1 MRDTAA
7 DSDSLLAEEY
17 RKRLQRSE
25 RGYWDPEYKPEIV
38 SLDFDP
44 ACSSVQLI
52 AYYLPQF
59 YLIPENEEAWGRG
72 FTEWTNVTRALPQ
85 FAGHYQPHLPSD
97 LGFYDL
103 SNEEAL
109 ERQVA
114 LARKYG
120 ISGFCIHYY
129 WFGGKRLLDK
139 PIATLYRRKDL
150 DIQFCLCWANETWS
164 RRWDGSEDDVL
175 VPQIHTLESE
185 KQFIEDAVRYM
196 DDPRYLK
203 IDDRPVLVVYRSEL
217 LVDQERTI
225 EHWRNVARRVLGKDL
240 FLLRAMTFT
249 PTAHVNGFD
258 ASVQFPPHYLEPAD
272 IRASKALFN
281 SEFSGGIF
289 DYPALLPSLKRQL
302 REYDFPFIPAVMPGW
317 DNTPRRGG
325 AGTCFHG
332 STPSHY
338 AAWLGEAAAFAKQ
351 NPIGGSSYVFIN
363 AWNEWAEGAHLEP
376 DQRFGHAYLRATV
389 EVLRPYCEI
398 EAGSARQE
406 GAAPGAGER
415 AAVTRSRVTAQ
426 AHEARTCILVAGM
439 HRSGT
444 SAITRVINLLG
455 ADIASDLVA
464 GNRDDDDN
472 ERGFWESETTYAL
485 HDRLFASLDSAWDD
499 PYPLPD
505 GWRETDAARAA
516 KHAIREHI
524 DREFADSR
532 IFVVKDPR
540 AMRVLSLWLEVF
552 DELSVEPV
560 IVIPFRNPIEIAS
573 SLAQRDRLPPAQ
585 SLLCYIQGNLEVE
598 RASRGR
604 RRMFQPYD
612 DLISDWRSF
621 AEKLAN
627 IGGPG
632 GKGLT
637 PAVVGELDRFLSVD
651 LRHQRAAGANFAT
664 LPAGAATLAEMYD
677 RMRQAA
683 STGDETPLRA
693 CFDRIRERMS
703 EAFRLF
709 RDVASGKAKVHR
721 DELAQLQANATAE
734 VQRRDAELGALRSQ
748 LRRHQ
753 TEAAEK
759 TVELHHQRAEL
770 ANALTS
776 GMLEVRS
783 MRASTSWRVTE
794 PMRFLV
800 ARMPWLARLGRLALA
815 GFPPAIT
822 PALEW
827 PVDLLAPA
835 EQGGTVFEPE
845 GRREEYEAFD
855 AEFYLA
861 AYPDVAAAVA
871 RGEVASAWEHYH
883 RHGREENRLARE
895 GLSYAEW
902 VRSFDTLAKS
912 DIELIRTNI
921 ALFKRRP
928 KISIALIG
936 RGAERG
942 ALLRTLNS
950 YVAQLYPDFEV
961 IVADRDTEIS
971 ARALEHTAVE
981 LRRVASDTT
990 GAEAF
995 NAAIESATGELL
1007 IAMEAGDALAPGALY
1022 LAAHDFLDHPQRQL
1036 IYGDEDELTPAG
1048 GRKNPFFK
1056 PGWNPELI
1064 LGLNYIGKAV
1074 FFRTE
1079 LLRSI
1084 GGARPEAGAAWH
1096 WDVIL
1101 RACERTTSQA
1111 IGRIP
1116 FVLYHEDA
1124 PEERRRREIAAG
1136 QLAVGQS
1143 LARRGQ
1149 SAALVPDQRGWLSV
1163 KRRVPDPAPH
1173 VTIIIPTRDRCDLLK
1188 TCVDGVL
1195 ERTTYPSFNLI
1206 IVDNRSEEAE
1216 TIEYLRS
1223 LQADPRVSVV
1233 PYEAEF
1239 DFAKIHNQIVGA
1251 SEGEFVALLNND
1263 IDVISPDWLEI
1274 MVAHALDP
1282 DVGIV
1287 GAKLYFR
1294 EGRIQHAGVVLGSGA
1309 ASAHLFHRAD
1319 RVKIGPAVLLGA
1331 SQDLSAVTGAFMLF
1345 RRSVFAELHG
1355 FDEQFAV
1362 DYNDIDFCLRA
1373 REHGYRVL
1381 WAADAELYHLECA
1394 TRGTDH
1400 VSKDPAH
1407 KAKQSRFRRE
1417 TARFRERW
1425 MRVIKDDPYYNPNLT
1440 LTLAD
1445 RSLAV
1450 PPRVERPWLL
1460 QEVRTQAAPKSP
1472 IDLSRLGDMP
1482 ATRLEKGVALIG
1494 LLKAEV
1500 GIGQAGRS
1508 AAKAL
1513 EAVGY
1518 PHSRHAITAPALFDE
1533 VVDFSCET
1541 NSSSIYDTAL
1551 IYLNADTMA
1560 QSRGIIPSSLLAGR
1574 RCIGFWHWELPVFPR
1589 LWAPAID
1596 MVDEIWTPSR
1606 FVADSIRTATDKPI
1620 RIVPHAISMP
1630 DHVVEAARSRLRLP
1644 RDAFL
1649 FLSVFDTNSYMSR
1662 KNPEAVVR
1670 AFCDAFPQRT
1680 HSSPRLIMKCHGK
1693 RRRGVRFDAF
1703 RNMIAK
1709 DDRIILIDEVFSG
1722 DEMALLFAACDVC
1735 VSLHRSEGYGLNLA
1749 QAMACGKLVIATGFS
1764 GNTDFMTDQNSIL
1777 IPFTMTA
1784 VGEEEYVCG
1793 AGQWWAEPSHTAS
1806 VEAMRQ
1812 AVDQPAAA
1820 TKLARRARMD
1830 IAKNNSYQ
1838 RVGELLVLGL
1848 EGQLASLPQDSAG
1861 AQPAR
1866 TAATYGASPTG
1877 SIRTPV

>member
-129 WFGGKRLLDK
+129 WFGGKRLLEK
-139 PIATLYRRKDL
+139 PVATLYRRKDL

-203 IDDRPVLVVYRSEL
+203 IDGRPVLVVYRSEL
-217 LVDQERTI
+217 LVDPERTI

-332 STPSHY
+332 STPAHY

-464 GNRDDDDN
+464 GNRDDN

-505 GWRETDAARAA
+505 GWRESDAARAA

-573 SLAQRDRLPPAQ
+573 SLARRDRLPPAQ

-604 RRMFQPYD
+604 RRMFQLYD

-627 IGGPG
+627 IGGPR

-651 LRHQRAAGANFAT
+651 LRHHRAAGANFAS

-693 CFDRIRERMS
+693 CFDRIRERMW
-703 EAFRLF
+703 EAPKLF
-709 RDVASGKAKVHR
+709 RAVASAKTKAHR
-721 DELAQLQANATAE
+721 DEIASVQADAAAE
-734 VQRRDAELGALRSQ
+734 VERRDAELDALRSQ
-748 LRRHQ
+748 LRQHQ
-753 TEAAEK
+753 AKADERAAELRQQG
-759 TVELHHQRAEL
+759 VELASAL
-770 ANALTS
+770 ASRMVEAHA
-776 GMLEVRS
+776 V
-783 MRASTSWRVTE
+783 RASTSWRVTE
-794 PMRFLV
+794 PLRLLGM
-800 ARMPWLARLGRLALA
+800 RMPWLARRFSYSSPHSWIFCMIFIMLLMVL
-815 GFPPAIT
+815 FF
-822 PALEW
+822 LW
-827 PVDLLAPA
+827 PN
-835 EQGGTVFEPE
+835 TVCIGSP
-845 GRREEYEAFD
+845 
-855 AEFYLA
+855 
-861 AYPDVAAAVA
+861 
-871 RGEVASAWEHYH
+871 
-883 RHGREENRLARE
+883 
-895 GLSYAEW
+895 
-902 VRSFDTLAKS
+902 
-912 DIELIRTNI
+912 TN
-921 ALFKRRP
+921 
-928 KISIALIG
+928 
-936 RGAERG
+936 
-942 ALLRTLNS
+942 
-950 YVAQLYPDFEV
+950 V
-961 IVADRDTEIS
+961 
-971 ARALEHTAVE
+971 
-981 LRRVASDTT
+981 
-990 GAEAF
+990 
-995 NAAIESATGELL
+995 
-1007 IAMEAGDALAPGALY
+1007 
-1022 LAAHDFLDHPQRQL
+1022 
-1036 IYGDEDELTPAG
+1036 
-1048 GRKNPFFK
+1048 
-1056 PGWNPELI
+1056 
-1064 LGLNYIGKAV
+1064 
-1074 FFRTE
+1074 
-1079 LLRSI
+1079 
-1084 GGARPEAGAAWH
+1084 
-1096 WDVIL
+1096 
-1101 RACERTTSQA
+1101 
-1111 IGRIP
+1111 
-1116 FVLYHEDA
+1116 
-1124 PEERRRREIAAG
+1124 
-1136 QLAVGQS
+1136 
-1143 LARRGQ
+1143 
-1149 SAALVPDQRGWLSV
+1149 
-1163 KRRVPDPAPH
+1163 
-1173 VTIIIPTRDRCDLLK
+1173 
-1188 TCVDGVL
+1188 
-1195 ERTTYPSFNLI
+1195 
-1206 IVDNRSEEAE
+1206 
-1216 TIEYLRS
+1216 
-1223 LQADPRVSVV
+1223 
-1233 PYEAEF
+1233 
-1239 DFAKIHNQIVGA
+1239 
-1251 SEGEFVALLNND
+1251 
-1263 IDVISPDWLEI
+1263 
-1274 MVAHALDP
+1274 
-1282 DVGIV
+1282 
-1287 GAKLYFR
+1287 
-1294 EGRIQHAGVVLGSGA
+1294 
-1309 ASAHLFHRAD
+1309 
-1319 RVKIGPAVLLGA
+1319 
-1331 SQDLSAVTGAFMLF
+1331 
-1345 RRSVFAELHG
+1345 
-1355 FDEQFAV
+1355 
-1362 DYNDIDFCLRA
+1362 
-1373 REHGYRVL
+1373 
-1381 WAADAELYHLECA
+1381 
-1394 TRGTDH
+1394 
-1400 VSKDPAH
+1400 
-1407 KAKQSRFRRE
+1407 
-1417 TARFRERW
+1417 
-1425 MRVIKDDPYYNPNLT
+1425 MRV
-1440 LTLAD
+1440 
-1445 RSLAV
+1445 
-1450 PPRVERPWLL
+1450 
-1460 QEVRTQAAPKSP
+1460 
-1472 IDLSRLGDMP
+1472 
-1482 ATRLEKGVALIG
+1482 
-1494 LLKAEV
+1494 
-1500 GIGQAGRS
+1500 
-1508 AAKAL
+1508 
-1513 EAVGY
+1513 
-1518 PHSRHAITAPALFDE
+1518 
-1533 VVDFSCET
+1533 
-1541 NSSSIYDTAL
+1541 
-1551 IYLNADTMA
+1551 
-1560 QSRGIIPSSLLAGR
+1560 
-1574 RCIGFWHWELPVFPR
+1574 
-1589 LWAPAID
+1589 
-1596 MVDEIWTPSR
+1596 
-1606 FVADSIRTATDKPI
+1606 
-1620 RIVPHAISMP
+1620 
-1630 DHVVEAARSRLRLP
+1630 
-1644 RDAFL
+1644 
-1649 FLSVFDTNSYMSR
+1649 
-1662 KNPEAVVR
+1662 
-1670 AFCDAFPQRT
+1670 
-1680 HSSPRLIMKCHGK
+1680 
-1693 RRRGVRFDAF
+1693 
-1703 RNMIAK
+1703 
-1709 DDRIILIDEVFSG
+1709 
-1722 DEMALLFAACDVC
+1722 
-1735 VSLHRSEGYGLNLA
+1735 
-1749 QAMACGKLVIATGFS
+1749 
-1764 GNTDFMTDQNSIL
+1764 
-1777 IPFTMTA
+1777 
-1784 VGEEEYVCG
+1784 
-1793 AGQWWAEPSHTAS
+1793 HT
-1806 VEAMRQ
+1806 
-1812 AVDQPAAA
+1812 
-1820 TKLARRARMD
+1820 
-1830 IAKNNSYQ
+1830 
-1838 RVGELLVLGL
+1838 
-1848 EGQLASLPQDSAG
+1848 
-1861 AQPAR
+1861 
-1866 TAATYGASPTG
+1866 
-1877 SIRTPV
+1877 